1 VKTVI
6 DSSAWIEWFIASP
19 TGDALMAHWPPL
31 EDTLVP
37 TLVQL
42 EIAKWLKR
50 EISEDAMD
58 RALAY
63 MERCAVIS
71 LDTRIALQAADICAA
86 HKLSTADAIV
96 YASALQNEAR
106 LLTCDAHFRGLEGV
120 VYVGKQGKG

>member
-1 VKTVI
+1 MKTVI

-19 TGDALMAHWPPL
+19 TGDTLMAHWPPR
-31 EDTLVP
+31 EETLVP

-50 EISEDAMD
+50 EISEEAMD

-63 MERCAVIS
+63 MERCVVIP
-71 LDTRIALQAADICAA
+71 LDTRIALHAAEICAA

-96 YASALQNEAR
+96 YASALQNDAR
-106 LLTCDAHFRGLEGV
+106 LLTCDAHFRGLDGV
-120 VYVGKQGKG
+120 VHVGKQGKG